1 MTFFF
6 LDTDLIDNRFSI
18 QKSALEIEK
27 QKVAQA
33 LVAANERCQLSLYD
47 SSFVQNSVLSI
58 LTTPKNIIAFN

>member
-18 QKSALEIEK
+18 QKS
-27 QKVAQA
+27 A